1 MLLETVFSL
10 LFNFKPVHVMNTPER
25 SCGAVPRLMK
35 ETVKVYTAPGR
46 ELKIN
51 GMPWENMHQDE
62 DGDFVARYQVRP
74 DQYTYLQLTYNT
86 GGAYLELV
94 SIDEKRRPCRDMI
107 YLKRVR

>member
-1 MLLETVFSL
+1 MLNVIFSL
-10 LFNFKPVHVMNTPER
+10 LFLYKPVHVMDTPEL
-25 SCGAVPRLMK
+25 SCGAANRLMK
-35 ETVKVYTAPGR
+35 EQVRVETAPER
-46 ELKIN
+46 NLRIN
-51 GMPWENMHQDE
+51 GMPWENMHQDD

-94 SIDEKRRPCRDMI
+94 SIDAKRRPCRDMI